1 MRPMCS
7 PYWVRAMRK
16 HSKIG
21 LHHFYRPRKWGDGVG
36 GASWGSATYTA
47 DAAAKM

>member
-1 MRPMCS
+1 VH

-16 HSKIG
+16 NSKIG
-21 LHHFYRPRKWGDGVG
+21 LHHFYRPRKWGDGSDEP
-36 GASWGSATYTA
+36 SWGSATYTA